1 MSTVPVNVQIPAAA
15 DAPIVADFVEHALRV
30 AYLHRAHLKGLPA
43 EEWLCPGVYVLL
55 TGDGSGQVY
64 VGKATALRKRL
75 QAHANRPPLDWTRA
89 VAIRRDT
96 THGFNSA
103 EIGYLE
109 GRLSAELGAVAS
121 LSVVKGKNDE
131 DTTLPPHMMLSLDA
145 LLGSML
151 AALRLAG
158 VDVAKEA
165 DEPEPPSTDTKRK
178 GHTKING
185 TVADLVAAGL
195 IRAGEQVHLS
205 QGKVTANGS
214 VTATGEIVV
223 DGVAYAAPSRAA
235 AKALGL
241 QSSNGWTTWHVG
253 SIDGPTLDHFRRQW
267 QHEHPG
273 PRSTG

>member
-30 AYLHRAHLKGLPA
+30 AYLHRAHLKALPS

-55 TGDGSGQVY
+55 TGDGSGHVY

-109 GRLSAELGAVAS
+109 GRLSAELGAVPS

-158 VDVAKEA
+158 VDVAKDA
-165 DEPEPPSTDTKRK
+165 DEPEPVSTSAKRR

-185 TVADLVAAGL
+185 TISDLVATGL
-195 IRAGEQVHLS
+195 ILAGEEVHLL
-205 QGKVTANGS
+205 QGTLTAKGS

-223 DGVAYAAPSRAA
+223 DGVAYGSPSKAA

-241 QSSNGWTTWHVG
+241 QSSNGWITWHVG
-253 SIDGPTLDHFRRQW
+253 SIDGPTLDSYRRHW
-267 QHEHPG
+267 LADHEG
-273 PRSTG
+273 DSE

>member
-165 DEPEPPSTDTKRK
+165 DEPEPPTASKRK

-185 TVADLVAAGL
+185 TVAELVAAGL
-195 IRAGEQVHLS
+195 IRAGEEVHLS
-205 QGKVTANGS
+205 QGKVTAKGS
-214 VTATGEIVV
+214 VTASGEIVV
-223 DGVAYAAPSRAA
+223 DGVAYAAPSKAA

-241 QSSNGWTTWHVG
+241 QSSNGWITWHVG
-253 SIDGPTLDHFRRQW
+253 SIDGPTLDHYRRRW
-267 QHEHPG
+267 LSDHGGDDE
-273 PRSTG
+273 